1 MKIAKPTTSISGG
14 ILMGRLDNKVAI
26 ITGAAGGMGK
36 ADALLFAQ
44 EGAKVAITDLQ
55 EDKIKDVVAEIEA
68 LGGEAIGFKHNV
80 ASEED
85 WVRVVDETVQKFG
98 KIDILVN
105 NAGVSNATP
114 FMDLTVEG
122 WEKTMSINVTSIFL
136 GQKYVIPH
144 MIEAGGGSIVNISS
158 IAGLTGGSGAGPYT
172 ASKGAVRMLTKATA
186 VDFAKHNIRCN
197 SVHPGYIETPMT
209 VDLFKDEQMMQWFQ
223 SQTPLP
229 RLGKAE
235 DIARGVL
242 FLASDESSY
251 ITGVELPID
260 GGYFAK

>member
-1 MKIAKPTTSISGG
+1 
-14 ILMGRLDNKVAI
+14 MGRLDNKVAI

-36 ADALLFAQ
+36 ADALLFVQ

-136 GQKYVIPH
+136 GQKYVIPY

>member
-1 MKIAKPTTSISGG
+1 
-14 ILMGRLDNKVAI
+14 MGRIDNKVAI

-36 ADALLFAQ
+36 ADALLFVQ

>member
-1 MKIAKPTTSISGG
+1 
-14 ILMGRLDNKVAI
+14 MGRLDNKVAI

-36 ADALLFAQ
+36 ADALLFVQ

-186 VDFAKHNIRCN
+186 VDCAKHNIRCN

>member
-1 MKIAKPTTSISGG
+1 
-14 ILMGRLDNKVAI
+14 MGRLENKVAI

-55 EDKIKDVVAEIEA
+55 EEKLQEVVKEIEA
-68 LGGEAIGFKHNV
+68 SGGTAIGFKHNV

-85 WVRVVDETVQKFG
+85 WSRIVAEVVKAFG

-105 NAGVSNATP
+105 NAGISNATP
-114 FMDLTVEG
+114 FLEMTAESWD
-122 WEKTMSINVTSIFL
+122 KTMSINVSSVFY
-136 GQKYVIPH
+136 GQKHVIPH

-186 VDFAKHNIRCN
+186 VDYAQFGIRAN

-209 VDLFKDEQMMQWFQ
+209 AGLFNDDRMTQWAL
-223 SQTPLP
+223 SQTPLQ
-229 RLGKAE
+229 RLGKPE

-260 GGYFAK
+260 GGYYAK

>member
-1 MKIAKPTTSISGG
+1 
-14 ILMGRLDNKVAI
+14 MGRLADKVAV

-36 ADALLFAQ
+36 ADALLFVK

-55 EDKIKDVVAEIEA
+55 EDKLKDVVAEIEA
-68 LGGEAIGFKHNV
+68 LGGEAIGIKHNV

-85 WVRVVDETVQKFG
+85 WVRVVDETVKKFG

-105 NAGVSNATP
+105 NAGISNATP
-114 FMDLTVEG
+114 FMDMTVEG

-144 MIEAGGGSIVNISS
+144 MIEAGGGSIINISS

-197 SVHPGYIETPMT
+197 SVHPGFIETPMT
-209 VDLFKDEQMMQWFQ
+209 VDMFKDEKMAQWFQ
-223 SQTPLP
+223 SMTPLP

-235 DIARGVL
+235 DIANGVL

-251 ITGVELPID
+251 ITGIELPID
-260 GGYFAK
+260 GGYYAK

>member
-1 MKIAKPTTSISGG
+1 
-14 ILMGRLDNKVAI
+14 MGRLDNKVAI

-36 ADALLFAQ
+36 ADALLFVQ

-114 FMDLTVEG
+114 YMDLTVEG

>member
-1 MKIAKPTTSISGG
+1 M
-14 ILMGRLDNKVAI
+14 RLANKVAI

-36 ADALLFAQ
+36 ADALLFAK
-44 EGAKVAITDLQ
+44 EGAKVAVTDMQ
-55 EDKIKDVVAEIEA
+55 EEKVKEVASEIVA
-68 LGGEAIGFKHNV
+68 AGGEAISFKHNV

-85 WVRVVDETVQKFG
+85 WIRVVNETVAKFG

-114 FMDLTVEG
+114 FLELTVAD

-158 IAGLTGGSGAGPYT
+158 IAGLTGGSGTGPYT

-186 VDFAKHNIRCN
+186 VDYAKHNIRAN
-197 SVHPGYIETPMT
+197 SVHPGFIETPMT
-209 VDLFKDEQMMQWFQ
+209 VDMFKDENMRQWFQ

-235 DIARGVL
+235 DIANGVL

>member
-1 MKIAKPTTSISGG
+1 
-14 ILMGRLDNKVAI
+14 MGRLDNKVAI

-36 ADALLFAQ
+36 ADALLFAK

-55 EDKIKDVVAEIEA
+55 EDKIQEVVAEIQA
-68 LGGEAIGFKHNV
+68 SGGEAIGFKQNV

-85 WVRVVDETVQKFG
+85 WIRVVDETVRKYG

-105 NAGVSNATP
+105 NAGISNATP

-144 MIEAGGGSIVNISS
+144 MIEAGGGSIINISS

-186 VDFAKHNIRCN
+186 VDFAQHNIRCN
-197 SVHPGYIETPMT
+197 SIHPGYIETPMT
-209 VDLFKDEQMMQWFQ
+209 IDLFKNEQMMQWFQ

-229 RLGKAE
+229 RLGKPE
-235 DIARGVL
+235 DIANGAL

-251 ITGVELPID
+251 ITGIELPID

>member
-1 MKIAKPTTSISGG
+1 
-14 ILMGRLDNKVAI
+14 MGRLDNKVAI

-36 ADALLFAQ
+36 ADALLFVQ

-68 LGGEAIGFKHNV
+68 LGGEVIGFKHNV

-209 VDLFKDEQMMQWFQ
+209 VDLFKDEHMMQWFQ

>member
-1 MKIAKPTTSISGG
+1 
-14 ILMGRLDNKVAI
+14 MGRLDNKVAI

-36 ADALLFAQ
+36 ADALLFVQ

-144 MIEAGGGSIVNISS
+144 MIEAGSGSIVNISS

>member
-1 MKIAKPTTSISGG
+1 M
-14 ILMGRLDNKVAI
+14 RLANKVAI

-36 ADALLFAQ
+36 ADALLFAK
-44 EGAKVAITDLQ
+44 EGAKVAVTDMQ
-55 EDKIKDVVAEIEA
+55 EEKVKEVASEIVA
-68 LGGEAIGFKHNV
+68 AGGEAISFKHNV

-85 WVRVVDETVQKFG
+85 WIRVVNETVAKFG

-105 NAGVSNATP
+105 NAGISNATP
-114 FMDLTVEG
+114 FLELTVAD

-158 IAGLTGGSGAGPYT
+158 IAGLTGGSGTGPYT

-186 VDFAKHNIRCN
+186 VDYAKHNIRAN
-197 SVHPGYIETPMT
+197 SVHPGFIETPMT
-209 VDLFKDEQMMQWFQ
+209 VDMFKDENMRQWFQ

-235 DIARGVL
+235 DIANGVL

-260 GGYFAK
+260 GGYYAK